1 MALAGGLNGGRVLD
15 VHGEGEVRVHD
26 LHKRT
31 VWRLSLSGEQNVL
44 MDMDMYINALGYTL
58 SLNLS
63 TLILITT
70 GLYITES
77 DTNNI
82 L

>member
-31 VWRLSLSGEQNVL
+31 VQRLSLSGEHNVL
-44 MDMDMYINALGYTL
+44 MDLYINVPGYTL
-58 SLNLS
+58 P
-63 TLILITT
+63 
-70 GLYITES
+70 
-77 DTNNI
+77 
-82 L
+82 

>member
-1 MALAGGLNGGRVLD
+1 MALAGGLNGWRVLD

-44 MDMDMYINALGYTL
+44 MDSYFMLKATNYLLAESIHVQYDYNINYYT
-58 SLNLS
+58 
-63 TLILITT
+63 
-70 GLYITES
+70 TE
-77 DTNNI
+77 
-82 L
+82 

>member
-31 VWRLSLSGEQNVL
+31 VWRLSLSGEHNVL
-44 MDMDMYINALGYTL
+44 MDSIFMHKATHYLFAESIDIQYINYYRTM
-58 SLNLS
+58 
-63 TLILITT
+63 
-70 GLYITES
+70 YHRVRHR
-77 DTNNI
+77 
-82 L
+82 